1 METDLQQ
8 RLPSPKGIAL
18 AIMEACRRDEVGV
31 GEIAH
36 LVQLDPALSG
46 RLLAQANSA
55 ASGGRAIASV
65 PDAVARM
72 GLQSVQQLALSFSLI
87 DQYKSGNCEGFDYLG
102 FWSHSLL
109 MAVAMQELG
118 AVLRLGQADEL
129 FSCGL
134 LARVGLLAL
143 ATAYPVEYALVLAEG
158 LSGSE
163 LLALEYKVLQTDHL
177 RMSNLLLGQWGIP
190 GIFLDAVRVQEGRS
204 SDELT
209 RDSRARLL
217 AQTLRLCL
225 QLADF
230 LVSKKDDKA
239 FQISELNL
247 LSGQLGIDV
256 KAFGEAVDRITE
268 QWRILG
274 QTLNIPS
281 TELHSYAEMVRDK
294 VRPDLDSHAEW
305 LRVLVVEDDRIIR
318 TLLESWLRETCQ
330 YTVAT
335 ASNGKEALARAIE
348 FKPHVV
354 LTDWLM
360 PVLDGIALCQALRAS
375 QWGKNIYVLMLTS
388 VESDVDLVAAFTAGV
403 DDYLT
408 KPVNLNGLSA
418 RLMAARRYVRL
429 RDAWER
435 DSERLTATAA
445 ELALFNRRLEL
456 AALSDPLTELSNRRA
471 GTQALAQ
478 AWSASTRHGHALSL
492 ISVDADHFK
501 AINDSYGHAAGDL
514 VLQALAQCL
523 RAGARSEDTVCR
535 WGGEEFL
542 LICPKLSAR
551 EGAQMAERI
560 RRNVAALKVTWE
572 GRPIQLTVSLGMAFW
587 RAEIA
592 SQDVLLAEVD
602 KALYAAKSNGRN
614 RLALFVEGECRVIH
628 VNG

>member
-294 VRPDLDSHAEW
+294 VLPDLDSHAEW